1 MRWSRTGFCS
11 CKSWFA
17 NCELVVD
24 NPSIENSANRHQD
37 TDVWTN
43 KISKWKR
50 TDYDTMRR

>member
-1 MRWSRTGFCS
+1 MVGRFWTSELHP
-11 CKSWFA
+11 A

-24 NPSIENSANRHQD
+24 NPSHENPANRQHD